1 MCQDLEIP
9 AEFVSAFEDELSWV
23 HRQNSGILIKRT
35 MEIRQLEIFCTV
47 VRKRSFSAAGKALN
61 MAQPSVSFQI
71 ASLEAEL
78 GTRLLDRSNRVST
91 LTKSGEVL
99 YRYANQILEL
109 TSEAEQ
115 SIHQLKGL
123 LWGEIVIGASTIPGE
138 YVLPE
143 ILQRFRSA
151 HPGIALEMMIGDT
164 GMITRQVLEG
174 DVEIGIVGAIEQNDK
189 LTFMKFISDRLVL
202 ILPTDNKWLK
212 DDPITP
218 EKLIGVPIILRE
230 EGSGTRRFMEQQL
243 SRAGIAPE
251 SFNLVMTLGSTQAV
265 KRAVESGAGVS
276 IVSERAVQ
284 NEIQLGTL
292 KAFHIQGVDL
302 TRDFHV
308 IHRRYKVLSP
318 AVEALRQFL
327 VE

>member
-1 MCQDLEIP
+1 
-9 AEFVSAFEDELSWV
+9 
-23 HRQNSGILIKRT
+23 

-47 VRKRSFSAAGKALN
+47 VRKRSFSAAGKVLN

-71 ASLEAEL
+71 ASLETEL

-138 YVLPE
+138 YVLPA

-202 ILPTDNKWLK
+202 IVSTDNKWLK
-212 DDPITP
+212 DDHITP
-218 EKLIGVPIILRE
+218 EGLIGVPIILRE
-230 EGSGTRRFMEQQL
+230 EGSGTRRFMEKQL

-292 KAFHIQGVDL
+292 KAFHIEGVDL
-302 TRDFHV
+302 TRDFQV

-318 AVEALRQFL
+318 AVEALRRFL